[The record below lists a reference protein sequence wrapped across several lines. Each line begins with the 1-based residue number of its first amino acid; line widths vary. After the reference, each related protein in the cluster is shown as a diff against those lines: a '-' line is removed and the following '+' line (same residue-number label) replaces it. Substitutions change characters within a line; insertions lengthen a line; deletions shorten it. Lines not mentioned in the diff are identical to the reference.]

1 MGKVNTANFTY
12 YDDEKTF
19 LVSTG
24 QQHDNVS
31 NEAKENEQMSAVGED
46 GEEIEVHKGLTVS
59 FELYSKFW
67 KLQASLPWPN
77 VISLLPEVTVYT
89 MIELFCEWKQ
99 EFWWAEGLL
108 VRLHAAC
115 QAGHWHIR
123 THHLQHY

>member
-67 KLQASLPWPN
+67 KLQASLP
-77 VISLLPEVTVYT
+77 
-89 MIELFCEWKQ
+89 
-99 EFWWAEGLL
+99 
-108 VRLHAAC
+108 
-115 QAGHWHIR
+115 
-123 THHLQHY
+123 